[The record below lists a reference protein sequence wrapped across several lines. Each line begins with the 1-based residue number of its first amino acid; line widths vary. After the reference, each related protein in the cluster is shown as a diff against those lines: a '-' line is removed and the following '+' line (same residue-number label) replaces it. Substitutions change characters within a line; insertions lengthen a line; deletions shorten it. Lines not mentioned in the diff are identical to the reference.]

1 MYPKCIK
8 NVIDCFKNLPGIG
21 EKTAERLAFSLIGFS
36 KENLTSF
43 SAAITDIRD
52 KITTCEICGNIAD
65 SNICNICSDKERNS
79 NIIFVVEKAKDI
91 SLFEKINIY
100 NGKYHVLGGLISPL
114 EGIGPDDVNIS
125 CLISRIDKENIEEI
139 ILALKPSIEGETTM
153 QYIKKI
159 LENKNIKITRIAT
172 GIPMG
177 TDIDYID
184 AMTLE
189 FALEGRKDIQYYNYH
204 IIYW

>member
-114 EGIGPDDVNIS
+114 DGIGPDDININK
-125 CLISRIDKENIEEI
+125 LIDRIDKESVNEI
-139 ILALKPSIEGETTM
+139 IMALKPSIEGETTM

-159 LENKNIKITRIAT
+159 LENKDVRVTRIAT

-177 TDIDYID
+177 TDIEYID

-189 FALEGRKDIQYYNYH
+189 FALEGRKDI
-204 IIYW
+204 

>member
-1 MYPKCIK
+1 MYPKCIR

-114 EGIGPDDVNIS
+114 DVIGPDDININK
-125 CLISRIDKENIEEI
+125 LIDRIDKESVHEI
-139 ILALKPSIEGETTM
+139 IMALKPSIEGETTM

-159 LENKNIKITRIAT
+159 LENKNVRVTRIAT

-177 TDIDYID
+177 TDIEYID

-189 FALEGRKDIQYYNYH
+189 FALEGRKDI
-204 IIYW
+204 

>member
-1 MYPKCIK
+1 MYPKCIR

-43 SAAITDIRD
+43 SAAITNIRD

-114 EGIGPDDVNIS
+114 DGIGPDDININK
-125 CLISRIDKENIEEI
+125 LIDRIDKESVHEI
-139 ILALKPSIEGETTM
+139 IMALKPSIEGETTM

-159 LENKNIKITRIAT
+159 LENKNVRVTRIAT

-177 TDIDYID
+177 TDIEYID

-189 FALEGRKDIQYYNYH
+189 FALEGRKDI
-204 IIYW
+204 

>member
-36 KENLTSF
+36 KENLSSF

-114 EGIGPDDVNIS
+114 DGIGPDDININK
-125 CLISRIDKENIEEI
+125 LIDRIDKESVHEI
-139 ILALKPSIEGETTM
+139 IMALKPSIEGETTM

-159 LENKNIKITRIAT
+159 LENKNVRVTRIAT

-177 TDIDYID
+177 TDIEYID

-189 FALEGRKDIQYYNYH
+189 FALEGRKDI
-204 IIYW
+204 

>member
-114 EGIGPDDVNIS
+114 DGIGPDDININK
-125 CLISRIDKENIEEI
+125 LIDRIDKESVHEI
-139 ILALKPSIEGETTM
+139 IMALKPSIEGETTM

-159 LENKNIKITRIAT
+159 LENKNVRVTRIAT

-177 TDIDYID
+177 TDIEYID

-189 FALEGRKDIQYYNYH
+189 FALEGRKDI
-204 IIYW
+204 

>member
-1 MYPKCIK
+1 MYPKCIR
-8 NVIDCFKNLPGIG
+8 NILDCFKDLPGIG
-21 EKTAERLAFSLIGFS
+21 EKTAERLAFSLISFN
-36 KENLTSF
+36 KEKLTSF
-43 SAAITDIRD
+43 SDAIIDIRD

-65 SNICNICSDKERNS
+65 SDICSICSDKERNS

-114 EGIGPDDVNIS
+114 DGIGPDDININK
-125 CLISRIDKENIEEI
+125 LIDRVDKESINEI
-139 ILALKPSIEGETTM
+139 IMALKPSIEGETTM

-159 LENKNIKITRIAT
+159 LENKNIKVTRIAT

-177 TDIDYID
+177 TDIEYID

-189 FALEGRKDIQYYNYH
+189 FALEGRKDI
-204 IIYW
+204 

>member
-1 MYPKCIK
+1 MYPKCIR

-43 SAAITDIRD
+43 SVAITDIRD

-114 EGIGPDDVNIS
+114 DGIGPDDININK
-125 CLISRIDKENIEEI
+125 LIDRIDKESVHEI
-139 ILALKPSIEGETTM
+139 IMALKPSIEGETTM

-159 LENKNIKITRIAT
+159 LENKNVRVTRIAT

-177 TDIDYID
+177 TDIEYID

-189 FALEGRKDIQYYNYH
+189 FALEGRKDI
-204 IIYW
+204 

>member
-1 MYPKCIK
+1 MYPKCIR

-43 SAAITDIRD
+43 SAAIMDIRD

-114 EGIGPDDVNIS
+114 DGIGPDDININK
-125 CLISRIDKENIEEI
+125 LIDRIDKESVHEI
-139 ILALKPSIEGETTM
+139 IMALKPSIEGETTM

-159 LENKNIKITRIAT
+159 LENKNVRVTRIAT

-177 TDIDYID
+177 TDIEYID

-189 FALEGRKDIQYYNYH
+189 FALEGRKDI
-204 IIYW
+204 

>member
-1 MYPKCIK
+1 MYPKCIR

-43 SAAITDIRD
+43 SVAITDIRD

-114 EGIGPDDVNIS
+114 DGIGPDDININK
-125 CLISRIDKENIEEI
+125 LIDRIDKESVHEI
-139 ILALKPSIEGETTM
+139 IMALKPSIEGETTM

-159 LENKNIKITRIAT
+159 LENKNVKVTRIAT

-177 TDIDYID
+177 TDIEYID

-189 FALEGRKDIQYYNYH
+189 FALEGRKDI
-204 IIYW
+204 